1 MPRTADR
8 DQKRAELIA
17 RAAELI
23 ATHGID
29 GLTIRSVA
37 KAAGVSTGVVS
48 HYFSDKRDLLQTT
61 YDVTADEVYGRVSR
75 QATKDGPDVRTC
87 LEGLLPLDLERQ
99 RGWRV
104 WIAFWGLA
112 IGDRAFGA
120 DQRGRARRALELV
133 ERILDAALARGEL
146 RSGTDPENRA
156 AVILGVIQGIA
167 AQTVFDPRKWPP
179 ERQKAALSLALK
191 NL

>member
-1 MPRTADR
+1 MPRTVDR
-8 DQKRAELIA
+8 DQRRAELIA

-61 YDVTADEVYGRVSR
+61 YDVTADEVYGRVSG

-112 IGDRAFGA
+112 IGDRELGA

-133 ERILDAALARGEL
+133 ERILDVALARGEL
-146 RSGTDPENRA
+146 RSGTDPEDRA

>member
-8 DQKRAELIA
+8 DQRRAELIA

-61 YDVTADEVYGRVSR
+61 YDVTAGEVYGRVSR

-112 IGDRAFGA
+112 IGDRELGA
-120 DQRGRARRALELV
+120 DQRARARRAHELV

-146 RSGTDPENRA
+146 RPGTDAENRA

-167 AQTVFDPRKWPP
+167 AQTVFDLRKWPP

>member
-1 MPRTADR
+1 MPRTVDR
-8 DQKRAELIA
+8 DQRRAELIA

-112 IGDRAFGA
+112 IGDPEFGA
-120 DQRGRARRALELV
+120 DQRARARRAVELV
-133 ERILDAALARGEL
+133 ERILDTALARGEL
-146 RSGTDPENRA
+146 RPGTHAENRA

-179 ERQKAALSLALK
+179 ERQKAALSLALE